1 MSVSAFPSPRSST
14 GCSVTI
20 GGPEGGR
27 PYYGPARIAG
37 GLILIGLVVVL
48 SIMDSFRS
56 DYALDSVVLG
66 LLLGT
71 GVGLLGVEFGR
82 RKLDE

>member
-1 MSVSAFPSPRSST
+1 MT
-14 GCSVTI
+14 T
-20 GGPEGGR
+20 GGPDGGR

>member
-1 MSVSAFPSPRSST
+1 
-14 GCSVTI
+14 
-20 GGPEGGR
+20 
-27 PYYGPARIAG
+27 
-37 GLILIGLVVVL
+37 VVL
-48 SIMDSFRS
+48 SIMDSLRG